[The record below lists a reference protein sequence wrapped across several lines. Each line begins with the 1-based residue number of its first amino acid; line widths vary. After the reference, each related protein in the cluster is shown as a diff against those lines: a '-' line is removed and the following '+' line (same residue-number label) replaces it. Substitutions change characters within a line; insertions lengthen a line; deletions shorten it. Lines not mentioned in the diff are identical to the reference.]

1 MASAFPWWYPVGAQ
15 LHEDGASFR
24 VWAQGHESVV
34 LRVRNE
40 NFPLTQEQD
49 GYFSIDLPGV
59 QQGDTYSY
67 RIDGHGP
74 FPDPASRFQP
84 EGPHGPSQI
93 VDADRFS
100 WTDRSWKGLSLPGQ
114 VIYEM
119 HIGTFTPEGTW
130 QSAICQLAYLKEL
143 GITAI
148 EVMPVAEFT
157 GAFGWGYDGVDL
169 FAPTRNYGSPDDF
182 RAFVDAAHSHGL
194 GVLLDVVYNHAGPDG
209 NYLPTFSQ
217 SYFNE
222 QRPTEWGA
230 SVNFD
235 GENNPP
241 VRQFFVSNAA
251 YWIKEFHLD
260 GLRLDATHS
269 IYDSSRPHIISEIA
283 RAARR
288 AAQPRSIVIVSENET
303 QDAGL
308 VKPEALGG
316 YGLDATWNEDFH
328 HSVMVATTGSRE
340 AYFTDYLGSSQE
352 LLSAFKYGFL
362 YQGQWYSWQKK
373 RRGTSTLDVNP
384 ASLVS
389 FIQNHDQVA
398 NSARGLRIHE
408 LTTFGRYKAVTALC
422 LLAPST
428 PMLFQGQEFAA
439 SAPFLFF
446 ADHEPKLAELVRKG
460 RAEFLS
466 QWRSLA
472 NQEITYDDP
481 GARETFEKCKLDLS
495 EREKHAQV
503 LALHRDL
510 LKLRRSDPLFSRQT
524 RQLDG
529 AVLNHECMVV
539 RLFSDNFQGDRLL
552 VVNLG
557 SQLHFNPSPEPLL
570 AAPASSEW
578 EILWSTE
585 DPDYGGNGT
594 APLDSD
600 LNWIIPA
607 HAAVV
612 LRPVNQKEKP
622 PAHG

>member
-1 MASAFPWWYPVGAQ
+1 
-15 LHEDGASFR
+15 

-119 HIGTFTPEGTW
+119 HVGTFTPEGSW

-157 GAFGWGYDGVDL
+157 GAFGWGYDSVDL

-182 RAFVDAAHSHGL
+182 RAFVDAAHSHSL